1 VNLTR
6 EELSALVVV
15 AVVALLIGGVAG
27 AGAGVIAARQTSDD
41 PQHVTAALQQP
52 SATAT
57 VESTDGP
64 ATATP
69 DVTPTPR
76 IPTVTADDAP
86 SGEPLADLVTRLN
99 PAVVTVINQ
108 QLFEGFSNSG
118 ADLLPVG
125 SGTGFVISDDGYIVT
140 NNHVV
145 EGSSALEVIFHDGTS
160 VAAQLIGTDPFTD
173 LAVVRIDGGVPG
185 TVPLGSTAGLRP
197 GDAVVAIGSAL
208 GSYTNTVTTGVV
220 SGLGRRLE
228 VDAGVS
234 SENLIQ
240 HDAPINPGNSGG
252 PLFNLAGE
260 VIGVNTYAIH
270 QAADGRYADG
280 LGFAI
285 TSETVQQIVAILIAE
300 GKVDRPYFGVSYV
313 ELNPILAVVEGL
325 PVEYGILVTSAPSG
339 GPAREGGIVD
349 GDIITA
355 INGQQIDREHPFVNL
370 LYQFQPGDTIDVE
383 IFRRSTNETIVVQL
397 TLDARS

>member
-1 VNLTR
+1 
-6 EELSALVVV
+6 
-15 AVVALLIGGVAG
+15 
-27 AGAGVIAARQTSDD
+27 
-41 PQHVTAALQQP
+41 
-52 SATAT
+52 
-57 VESTDGP
+57 
-64 ATATP
+64 
-69 DVTPTPR
+69 
-76 IPTVTADDAP
+76 
-86 SGEPLADLVTRLN
+86 
-99 PAVVTVINQ
+99 
-108 QLFEGFSNSG
+108 
-118 ADLLPVG
+118 
-125 SGTGFVISDDGYIVT
+125 
-140 NNHVV
+140 
-145 EGSSALEVIFHDGTS
+145 
-160 VAAQLIGTDPFTD
+160 
-173 LAVVRIDGGVPG
+173 VPG